1 MNMNTAEITIKV
13 DADVADAYR
22 SASEE
27 DRRKMGALASVQL
40 SKYLRSNESLQ
51 EAMAA
56 MSEEAIR
63 NGMTPEI
70 LESILNG

>member
-1 MNMNTAEITIKV
+1 MNINEITIQV
-13 DADVADAYR
+13 SPEVANAYR
-22 SASEE
+22 LASED
-27 DRRKMGALASVQL
+27 DRRKMGAFASVQIG
-40 SKYLRSNESLQ
+40 KYLRSNESLQ

>member
-1 MNMNTAEITIKV
+1 MSTNEITIHV
-13 DADVADAYR
+13 SPEIASAYR

-27 DRRKMGALASVQL
+27 DRRKMELLASL
-40 SKYLRSNESLQ
+40 HLRRYLRSSDSLQ

>member
-1 MNMNTAEITIKV
+1 MNTAEITIKV
-13 DADVADAYR
+13 DAEVADAYR
-22 SASEE
+22 SASDE
-27 DRRKMGALASVQL
+27 DRLKMGALASVQL
-40 SKYLRSNESLQ
+40 GRYLRSNESLQ

>member
-1 MNMNTAEITIKV
+1 MITNEITIHV
-13 DADVADAYR
+13 SPEVASAYR

-27 DRRKMGALASVQL
+27 DRRKMELLASL
-40 SKYLRSNESLQ
+40 HLRRYLRSSDSLQ
-51 EAMAA
+51 EAVAA

>member
-1 MNMNTAEITIKV
+1 MSTNEITIHV
-13 DADVADAYR
+13 SPEIASVYR

-27 DRRKMGALASVQL
+27 DRRKMGAFASVQL
-40 SKYLRSNESLQ
+40 GKYLRSNESLQ